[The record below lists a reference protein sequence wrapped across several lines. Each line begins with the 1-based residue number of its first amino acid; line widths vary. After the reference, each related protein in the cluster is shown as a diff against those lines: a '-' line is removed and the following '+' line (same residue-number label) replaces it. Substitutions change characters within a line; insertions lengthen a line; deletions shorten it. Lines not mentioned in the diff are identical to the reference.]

1 MALGVMQS
9 VSQLGILDWL
19 KKPFDAVKKGL
30 DTLVEL
36 FSDIGNFWNMLVT
49 FIQYI
54 FAAFLYTIQV
64 GLFYIIDMV
73 QTVFRRIAGLDVYWY
88 KSGNSIDEHT
98 GDIVESMLISDT
110 VWTVFVSVLIAAIV
124 LLFVFTIIAI
134 LKTELNEKD
143 NAKGPVIKQALKAI
157 AYFVIVPVVCIFGVT
172 LANIFLR
179 TFDAATQTNGAVSIS
194 GQVFSAAS
202 YNANRVR
209 NGHGLVGDYTDDEG
223 GWGRWALTKQRLS
236 YITYTE
242 RELIYDPV
250 YETDEEGNI
259 VYQDGTPVQKK
270 DKNGNPVYEVRKNE
284 EGKPV
289 YKETTK
295 SSIGKD
301 SSQAEIAD
309 FIDNCFV
316 HKLEFGGTS
325 GAGAS
330 IDPSLYKYD
339 KKGYMAG
346 YAHFIADSY
355 EEKYSAFDKN
365 QTALVYY
372 YYDLLSYNW
381 LIGYL
386 ASFTIIMLLLN
397 LMVGVIQRI
406 FDLTILFIVS
416 PAFIATMPI
425 DNGSRYGKWR
435 DEFVKRVLGCYGP
448 IVGINLAFTILTL
461 VQRIYIF
468 GPSEPMSGLFNSLM
482 QCVFVIVA
490 ILCVKDFGK
499 LLNGLIGGQDISDN
513 KAGQAR
519 DLMLR
524 GAAAGATGLAMGAK
538 FAADTRKLKEKKQA
552 LAGKEAK
559 EAAAKANLDHFNSS
573 AMTAVRRND
582 FAMDY
587 GKKKAK
593 EDWIAQREKDRLKDT
608 HGRSTGMSSAQWA
621 RMSEAGKRKML
632 EEEYQKY
639 ISTAAG
645 SASITANAR
654 RAAAVYQSSAGF
666 ASDFAEAD
674 AKNEARLKFEREYA
688 DAQDATDAA
697 KIDVKYQDAKRW
709 NKLNDLAQNLKKA
722 GNRDAYLGAWDKA
735 GGDKAMETVRDAW
748 GDPVYKKFDDAKT
761 NKGKADNER
770 DRSTTA
776 VNDRKVA
783 IEGSKEF
790 RVKRR

>member
-1 MALGVMQS
+1 MGSGIINS
-9 VSQLGILDWL
+9 VSQIGGLLDWL
-19 KKPFDAVKKGL
+19 KRPFQAVIDFFANLVDIVTNLPNIIITGL
-30 DTLVEL
+30 
-36 FSDIGNFWNMLVT
+36 
-49 FIQYI
+49 QYL
-54 FAAFLYTIQV
+54 FAAFLYIIQV

-209 NGHGLVGDYTDDEG
+209 NGHKLIGDYTDDEG

-339 KKGYMAG
+339 RSGYMAG
-346 YAHFIADSY
+346 YAMFVADSM
-355 EEKYSAFDKN
+355 EENFSTFDKTN
-365 QTALVYY
+365 TGLVYY

-386 ASFTIIMLLLN
+386 ASWTIIMLLLN
-397 LMVGVIQRI
+397 LMIGVIQRI

-448 IVGINLAFTILTL
+448 IIGINLAFTILTL

-538 FAADTRKLKEKKQA
+538 FAADSRKLGEKKKA
-552 LAGKEAK
+552 LAGKEAA
-559 EAAAKANLDHFNSS
+559 EATAKTNLDNFDS
-573 AMTAVRRND
+573 TAQIASRRDD
-582 FAMDY
+582 FFQNY
-587 GKKKAK
+587 GEQKAK
-593 EDWIAQREKDRLKDT
+593 EEWMAQREKDRLEDT
-608 HGRSTGMSSAQWA
+608 YGRNTGMSAAKWA

-632 EEEYQKY
+632 EEEYQKH

-645 SASITANAR
+645 RASIAADATRHKMAYSLSSEGNAAF
-654 RAAAVYQSSAGF
+654 AA
-666 ASDFAEAD
+666 AD
-674 AKNEARLKFEREYA
+674 AKDERRIALQNAYA
-688 DAQDATDAA
+688 SAQDATDAA
-697 KIDVKYQDAKRW
+697 KIDVTYQDAKRW

-722 GNRDAYLGAWDKA
+722 GNRDAYIGAWDKA

-748 GDPVYKKFDDAKT
+748 GDPVYKKFDDAKRD
-761 NKGKADNER
+761 KGKADNER

>member
-1 MALGVMQS
+1 MALGVAQGL
-9 VSQLGILDWL
+9 SQLGLLDWL
-19 KKPFDAVKKGL
+19 KAPFNAVKKGL

-49 FIQYI
+49 FLQYI
-54 FAAFLYTIQV
+54 FAAFFYAIQI

-73 QTVFRRIAGLDVYWY
+73 QTVFRRIAGLDTYWF
-88 KSGNSIDEHT
+88 KSGTSVDEHN
-98 GDIVESMLISDT
+98 GDIVESLLVSDT
-110 VWTVFVSVLIAAIV
+110 VWTVFVSVLIAAII

-179 TFDAATQTNGAVSIS
+179 TFDAATSNKGAVSIS
-194 GQVFSAAS
+194 GQVFAAAS

-209 NGHGLVGDYTDDEG
+209 NGHNLVGDYEDESAS

-236 YITYTE
+236 YVTYTVS
-242 RELIYDPV
+242 ELVYDPV
-250 YETDEEGNI
+250 YETDEDGNVI
-259 VYQDGTPVQKK
+259 YQDGNPVQKK
-270 DKNGNPVYEVRKNE
+270 DTNGNPVYEVRKDE

-289 YKETTK
+289 YQETTK
-295 SSIGKD
+295 SSIGKT
-301 SSQAEIAD
+301 STQLEIAD

-316 HKLEFGGTS
+316 RKVEFNSTS
-325 GAGAS
+325 GAGAD
-330 IDPSLYKYD
+330 IDPSKYVYN
-339 KKGYMAG
+339 KSGYMAG
-346 YAHFIADSY
+346 YAVFIADTMD
-355 EEKYSAFDKN
+355 ETFEVFDKTN
-365 QTALVYY
+365 TGLVYY

-381 LIGYL
+381 LIGFL

-448 IVGINLAFTILTL
+448 IIGINLAFTILTL

-538 FAADTRKLKEKKQA
+538 FAADSRKLKEKKGA
-552 LAGKEAK
+552 LAKKELA
-559 EAAAKANLDHFNSS
+559 ESTAKAALD
-573 AMTAVRRND
+573 D
-582 FAMDY
+582 FDSGAKVAGRKVQFAKQY
-587 GKKKAK
+587 GEKKAK
-593 EDWIAQREKDRLKDT
+593 EDWMAQKEKNL
-608 HGRSTGMSSAQWA
+608 A
-621 RMSEAGKRKML
+621 RNNHATWNNLSEEGKRKRL
-632 EEEYQKY
+632 EEEYQNFV
-639 ISTAAG
+639 STAAG
-645 SASITANAR
+645 RASMATEAR
-654 RAAAVYQSSAGF
+654 RAGANYMRSANFNADFAAV
-666 ASDFAEAD
+666 D
-674 AKNEARLKFEREYA
+674 AKNEKRIALQNAYY
-688 DAQDATDAA
+688 DAQDATDSA
-697 KIDVKYQDAKRW
+697 KLDVKYQDAKRW

-722 GNRDAYLGAWDKA
+722 GNRDAYLGAYDKA
-735 GGDKAMETVRDAW
+735 GGDKATETLRDTW

-761 NKGKADNER
+761 YKGKADNER
-770 DRSTTA
+770 ERSTTA
-776 VNDRKVA
+776 VNDRKIA
-783 IEGSKEF
+783 IDGNKEF
-790 RVKRR
+790 RTKPRR

>member
-1 MALGVMQS
+1 MALGVAQGL
-9 VSQLGILDWL
+9 SQLGLLDWL
-19 KKPFDAVKKGL
+19 KAPFNAVKKGL

-49 FIQYI
+49 FLQYI
-54 FAAFLYTIQV
+54 FAAFFYAIQI

-73 QTVFRRIAGLDVYWY
+73 QTVFRRIAGLDTYWF
-88 KSGNSIDEHT
+88 KSGTSVDKHN
-98 GDIVESMLISDT
+98 GDIVESLLVSDT
-110 VWTVFVSVLIAAIV
+110 VWTVFVSVLIAAII

-172 LANIFLR
+172 LANIFLC
-179 TFDAATQTNGAVSIS
+179 TFDAATSNKGAVSIS
-194 GQVFSAAS
+194 GQVFAAAS

-209 NGHGLVGDYTDDEG
+209 NGHNLVGDYEDESAS

-236 YITYTE
+236 YVTYTVS
-242 RELIYDPV
+242 ELVYDPV
-250 YETDEEGNI
+250 YETDEDGNVI
-259 VYQDGTPVQKK
+259 YQDGNPVQKK
-270 DKNGNPVYEVRKNE
+270 DTKGNPVYEVRKDE

-289 YKETTK
+289 YQETTK
-295 SSIGKD
+295 SSIGKT
-301 SSQAEIAD
+301 STQLEIAE

-316 HKLEFGGTS
+316 RKVEFNSTS
-325 GAGAS
+325 GAGAD
-330 IDPSLYKYD
+330 IDPSKYVYN
-339 KKGYMAG
+339 KSGYMAG
-346 YAHFIADSY
+346 YAVFIADTMD
-355 EEKYSAFDKN
+355 ETFEVFDKTN
-365 QTALVYY
+365 TGLVYY

-381 LIGYL
+381 LIGFL

-397 LMVGVIQRI
+397 LMIGVIQRI

-448 IVGINLAFTILTL
+448 IIGINLAFTILTL

-538 FAADTRKLKEKKQA
+538 FAADSRKLGQKKKA
-552 LAGKEAK
+552 LAGKEAAEATAKTNLDNFDSAAEVDKRKDQFAMKKAEEQWK
-559 EAAAKANLDHFNSS
+559 EKRAKELARNNKTYANLSEE
-573 AMTAVRRND
+573 
-582 FAMDY
+582 
-587 GKKKAK
+587 GKKAMVDKQFNYYKNSTKGGAILAGQASYIRRSGGA
-593 EDWIAQREKDRLKDT
+593 DFNREF
-608 HGRSTGMSSAQWA
+608 
-621 RMSEAGKRKML
+621 
-632 EEEYQKY
+632 
-639 ISTAAG
+639 AA
-645 SASITANAR
+645 
-654 RAAAVYQSSAGF
+654 
-666 ASDFAEAD
+666 AD
-674 AKNEARLKFEREYA
+674 AKDERRIALQNAYY
-688 DAQDATDAA
+688 DAQDATDSA
-697 KIDVKYQDAKRW
+697 KLDVKYQDAKRW

-722 GNRDAYLGAWDKA
+722 GNRDAYLGAYDKA
-735 GGDKAMETVRDAW
+735 GGDKATETLRDTW

-761 NKGKADNER
+761 YKGKADNER
-770 DRSTTA
+770 ERSTTA
-776 VNDRKVA
+776 VNDRKIA
-783 IEGSKEF
+783 IDGNKEF
-790 RVKRR
+790 RTKPRR

>member
-1 MALGVMQS
+1 MALGVAQGL
-9 VSQLGILDWL
+9 SQLGLLDWL
-19 KKPFDAVKKGL
+19 KAPFNAVKKGL

-49 FIQYI
+49 FLQYI
-54 FAAFLYTIQV
+54 FAAFFYAIQI

-73 QTVFRRIAGLDVYWY
+73 QTVFRRIAGLDTYWF
-88 KSGNSIDEHT
+88 KSGTSVDEHN
-98 GDIVESMLISDT
+98 GDIVESLLVSDT
-110 VWTVFVSVLIAAIV
+110 VWTVFVSVLIAAII

-179 TFDAATQTNGAVSIS
+179 TFDAATSNKGAVSIS
-194 GQVFSAAS
+194 GQVFAAAS

-209 NGHGLVGDYTDDEG
+209 NGHNLVGDYEDESAS

-236 YITYTE
+236 YVTYTVS
-242 RELIYDPV
+242 ELVYDPV
-250 YETDEEGNI
+250 YETDEDGNVI
-259 VYQDGTPVQKK
+259 YQDGNPVQKK
-270 DKNGNPVYEVRKNE
+270 DTNRNPVYEVRKDE

-289 YKETTK
+289 YQETTK
-295 SSIGKD
+295 SSIGKT
-301 SSQAEIAD
+301 STQLEIAE

-316 HKLEFGGTS
+316 RKVEFNSTS
-325 GAGAS
+325 GAGAD
-330 IDPSLYKYD
+330 IDPSKYVYN
-339 KKGYMAG
+339 KSGYMAG
-346 YAHFIADSY
+346 YAVFIADTMD
-355 EEKYSAFDKN
+355 ETFEVFDKTN
-365 QTALVYY
+365 TGLVYY

-381 LIGYL
+381 LIGFL

-397 LMVGVIQRI
+397 LMIGVIQRI

-448 IVGINLAFTILTL
+448 IIGINLAFTILTL

-538 FAADTRKLKEKKQA
+538 FAADSRKLGQKKKA
-552 LAGKEAK
+552 LAGKEAAEATAKTNLDNFDSAAEVDKRKDQFAMKKAEEQWK
-559 EAAAKANLDHFNSS
+559 EKRAKELARNNKTYANLSEE
-573 AMTAVRRND
+573 
-582 FAMDY
+582 
-587 GKKKAK
+587 GKKAMVDKQFNYYKNSTKGGAILAGQASYIRRSGGA
-593 EDWIAQREKDRLKDT
+593 DFNREF
-608 HGRSTGMSSAQWA
+608 
-621 RMSEAGKRKML
+621 
-632 EEEYQKY
+632 
-639 ISTAAG
+639 AA
-645 SASITANAR
+645 
-654 RAAAVYQSSAGF
+654 
-666 ASDFAEAD
+666 AD
-674 AKNEARLKFEREYA
+674 AKDERRIALQNAYY
-688 DAQDATDAA
+688 DAQDATDSA
-697 KIDVKYQDAKRW
+697 KLDVKYQDAKRW

-722 GNRDAYLGAWDKA
+722 GNRDAYLGAYDKA
-735 GGDKAMETVRDAW
+735 GGDKATETLRDTW

-761 NKGKADNER
+761 YKGKADNER
-770 DRSTTA
+770 ERSTTA
-776 VNDRKVA
+776 VNDRKIA
-783 IEGSKEF
+783 IDGNKEF
-790 RVKRR
+790 RTKPRR

>member
-1 MALGVMQS
+1 MALGVAQGL
-9 VSQLGILDWL
+9 SQLGLLDWL
-19 KKPFDAVKKGL
+19 KAPFNAVKKGL

-49 FIQYI
+49 FLQYI
-54 FAAFLYTIQV
+54 FAAFFYAIQI

-73 QTVFRRIAGLDVYWY
+73 QTVFRRIAGLDTYWF
-88 KSGNSIDEHT
+88 KSGTSVDKHN
-98 GDIVESMLISDT
+98 GDIVESLLVSDT
-110 VWTVFVSVLIAAIV
+110 VWTVFVSVLIAAII

-179 TFDAATQTNGAVSIS
+179 TFDAATSNKGAVSIS
-194 GQVFSAAS
+194 GQVFAAAS

-209 NGHGLVGDYTDDEG
+209 NGHNLVGDYEDESAS

-236 YITYTE
+236 YVTYTVS
-242 RELIYDPV
+242 ELVYDPV
-250 YETDEEGNI
+250 YETDEDGNVI
-259 VYQDGTPVQKK
+259 YQDGNPVQKK
-270 DKNGNPVYEVRKNE
+270 DTKGNPVYEVRKDE

-289 YKETTK
+289 YQETTK
-295 SSIGKD
+295 SSIGKT
-301 SSQAEIAD
+301 STQLEIAE
-309 FIDNCFV
+309 FIDNCFIRKV
-316 HKLEFGGTS
+316 EFNSTS
-325 GAGAS
+325 GAGAD
-330 IDPSLYKYD
+330 IDPSKYVYN
-339 KKGYMAG
+339 KSGYMAG
-346 YAHFIADSY
+346 YAVFIADTMD
-355 EEKYSAFDKN
+355 ETFEVFDKTN
-365 QTALVYY
+365 TGLVYY

-381 LIGYL
+381 LIGFL

-397 LMVGVIQRI
+397 LMIGVIQRI

-425 DNGSRYGKWR
+425 DNGSRYNKWR

-448 IVGINLAFTILTL
+448 IIGINLAFTILTL

-538 FAADTRKLKEKKQA
+538 FAADSRKLGQKKQA

-559 EAAAKANLDHFNSS
+559 EATAKTNLDNFDSAAEVDKRKDQFAMKKAEEQWKEKRAKELARNNKTYANLSEE
-573 AMTAVRRND
+573 
-582 FAMDY
+582 
-587 GKKKAK
+587 GKKAMVDKQFNYYKNSTKGGAILAGQASYIRRSGGA
-593 EDWIAQREKDRLKDT
+593 DFNREF
-608 HGRSTGMSSAQWA
+608 
-621 RMSEAGKRKML
+621 
-632 EEEYQKY
+632 
-639 ISTAAG
+639 AA
-645 SASITANAR
+645 
-654 RAAAVYQSSAGF
+654 
-666 ASDFAEAD
+666 AD
-674 AKNEARLKFEREYA
+674 AKDERRIALQNAYY
-688 DAQDATDAA
+688 DAQDATDSA
-697 KIDVKYQDAKRW
+697 KLDVKYQDAKRW

-722 GNRDAYLGAWDKA
+722 GNRDAYLGAYDKA
-735 GGDKAMETVRDAW
+735 GGDKATETLRDTW

-761 NKGKADNER
+761 YKGKADNER
-770 DRSTTA
+770 ERSTTA
-776 VNDRKVA
+776 VNDRKIA
-783 IEGSKEF
+783 IDGNKEF
-790 RVKRR
+790 RTKPRR